1 MTDALLIIRNEL
13 KRIANPKLR
22 ESGQRYFKGSVKMYG
37 TKTADVVKL
46 AKDTFRTIKD
56 KQKEELFTLIES
68 LWKSGYMEESFI
80 ACEWTYSL
88 RKQFVK
94 EDFEIFEQWIDL
106 YVTNWASCD
115 TFCNHSVG
123 ALIEMYPTLFPRL
136 RDWVRSNNM
145 WLRRASAVSLI
156 VPARKGKFLTEIFAI
171 AEIFLMD
178 HEDLVQK
185 GYGWALKVASQT
197 HQNEVFAFVMSHKS
211 TMPRTA
217 LRYAIEKM
225 PKNLKEQAMK
235 K

>member
-1 MTDALLIIRNEL
+1 MIEVLKEIRRVLTQISDPEL
-13 KRIANPKLR
+13 Q

-56 KQKEELFTLIES
+56 KPKKELFSLVES

-80 ACEWTYSL
+80 ACEWTYAL

-94 EDFEIFEQWIDL
+94 EDFELFEQWIDL
-106 YVTNWASCD
+106 CVTNWASCD
-115 TFCNHSVG
+115 TFCNHSMG
-123 ALIEMYPTLFPRL
+123 ALIEMYPKLLPRL
-136 RDWVRSNNM
+136 RHWAQSKNM

-156 VPARKGKFLTEIFAI
+156 VPARKGMFLTEIFTI
-171 AEIFLMD
+171 AEILLMD

-185 GYGWALKVASQT
+185 GYGWALKVASER
-197 HQNEVFAFVMSHKS
+197 HQKEVFAFVMKHKS

-225 PKNLKEQAMK
+225 PKNLKIQAMK
-235 K
+235 